1 MAKINFGGT
10 EEEVI
15 TSEEFSLEKAK
26 EVLKD
31 ETIVI
36 LGYGVQ
42 GPAQAL
48 NLKDNGFK
56 VIIGQL
62 EGDAYWNKAVAD
74 GFVPGETLFP
84 LKEAAKQGTIIK
96 ELLSDAGQVATW
108 PLVKEC
114 LNEGDALYFSHG
126 FSIVYKEQTGVI
138 PPDNVD
144 VIMV

>member
-1 MAKINFGGT
+1 MAIINFGGI

-15 TSEEFSLEKAK
+15 TSQEFSLEKAK

-62 EGDAYWNKAVAD
+62 EVSLKNSFPMQGRQP
-74 GFVPGETLFP
+74 PGLR
-84 LKEAAKQGTIIK
+84 
-96 ELLSDAGQVATW
+96 
-108 PLVKEC
+108 
-114 LNEGDALYFSHG
+114 
-126 FSIVYKEQTGVI
+126 
-138 PPDNVD
+138 
-144 VIMV
+144 

>member
-1 MAKINFGGT
+1 MAIINFGGI

-62 EGDAYWNKAVAD
+62 EGDQYWNKAVAD

-84 LKEAAKQGTIIK
+84 LKEAAKQGTILK
-96 ELLSDAGQVATW
+96 NSFPMQGRQ
-108 PLVKEC
+108 
-114 LNEGDALYFSHG
+114 
-126 FSIVYKEQTGVI
+126 
-138 PPDNVD
+138 PPGLK
-144 VIMV
+144 

>member
-1 MAKINFGGT
+1 MAMINFGGT

-15 TSEEFSLEKAK
+15 TSEEFTLEKAK

-62 EGDAYWNKAVAD
+62 EGDDYWNKAVAD
-74 GFVPGETLFP
+74 GFVPGETCVRATATTWRIVPPFSNVTLRCRR
-84 LKEAAKQGTIIK
+84 AAWQ
-96 ELLSDAGQVATW
+96 A
-108 PLVKEC
+108 
-114 LNEGDALYFSHG
+114 ALDIFAVPEKAQCVS
-126 FSIVYKEQTGVI
+126 
-138 PPDNVD
+138 
-144 VIMV
+144 